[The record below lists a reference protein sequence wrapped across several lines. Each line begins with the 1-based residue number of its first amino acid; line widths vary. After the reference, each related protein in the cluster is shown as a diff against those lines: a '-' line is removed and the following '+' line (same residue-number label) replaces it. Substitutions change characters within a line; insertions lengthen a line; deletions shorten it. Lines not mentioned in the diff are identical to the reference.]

1 MYDDYFVFDNVIHM
15 FDNRPSNKL
24 GDEGRKIIDSIW
36 GAAKLFSNG
45 QYVAHPTFGNSY
57 MEVEEAYRILFE
69 ESDTDMAVAQTVPL
83 MGWFKEGF
91 SPARANHALAA
102 AHPDRVV
109 FCGGVD
115 PLYHGSRGALDE
127 MQRQKDEWNALSF
140 KFYQSQLNGS
150 LWRVDDRHVA
160 YPLWEKCLELGVTSV
175 QFHKG
180 LPFGRQILEHQR
192 PNDIEQAAID
202 FPDLTFII
210 HHLGMPFIDDTINIA
225 SRHPNVWLALSA
237 WINIYP
243 IQPRVA
249 LDIMGKAL
257 MFVGADRLLY
267 GSEAFVWPSLQPYI
281 KAFADMQMP
290 EDMQEGYGYPQLTR
304 EIKRKVFGE
313 NQARLFGIDVEKK
326 KRELARAAAR
336 TNPQLRAAS

>member
-1 MYDDYFVFDNVIHM
+1 MYDGYFVFDNVIHM

-24 GDEGRKIIDSIW
+24 GEEGRKIIDSIW
-36 GAAKLFSNG
+36 GAAKLFSNS
-45 QYVAHPTFGNSY
+45 QYVAHPSFGDDY
-57 MEVEEAYRILFE
+57 IKPEEAYRILFE

-91 SPARANHALAA
+91 SPARANHALAEA
-102 AHPDRVV
+102 YPDRVV

-115 PLYHGSRGALDE
+115 PLYVGPRVALDE
-127 MQRQKDEWNALSF
+127 MQRQKDEWNAVSF
-140 KFYQSQLNGS
+140 KFYQSQLNGTM
-150 LWRVDDRHVA
+150 WRADDRAIA
-160 YPLWEKCLELGVTSV
+160 YPLWEKCLELGVSSV

-180 LPFGRQILEHQR
+180 LPFGRQKLEHQR
-192 PNDIEQAAID
+192 PNDIEQAALD

-210 HHLGMPFIDDTINIA
+210 HHLGMPFVDDTINIA

-249 LDIMGKAL
+249 LDMLGKAL
-257 MFVGADRLLY
+257 MFVGEDRLLY

-281 KAFADMQMP
+281 KAFADVQMP
-290 EDMQEGYGYPQLTR
+290 EDMQEGYGYPQFTR
-304 EIKRKVFGE
+304 EMKRKIFGE

-326 KRELARAAAR
+326 KRELAKTPVAAPAEMQ
-336 TNPQLRAAS
+336 PAK